1 MYFKRKAT
9 FSIRTFSLYCFA
21 ILLFSCNVV
30 RNYPVHTPFVFE
42 NRISLKGNISKDE
55 RKKLTEDLSNYW
67 DDSLK
72 AIKVQEIGF
81 IYKLRNPPVFDSN
94 NIIRSKNFMN
104 AYLNSQGYYYA
115 SFKPSHH
122 FDTVRNQIRTT
133 VAFDIAIGKS
143 ILIDSIAYNMI
154 DTSRIPIDSTLQNLT
169 LLQTKNSLLRA
180 GKAYTKESVNSE
192 LDRLLSWYHQN
203 GYYRFTRDN
212 IYALI
217 DTLDNKFLTL
227 TLDPFQQARLIEEA
241 AKKRKENPGWGI
253 TIGERI
259 GKDSFATQQF
269 YVGNLYYYP
278 DLSDT
283 YNNIETILKRK
294 DFFSA
299 SEKEMTMF
307 YNEDKFRFR
316 PLREHTFI
324 HNGDLY
330 NEESYFKSINRL
342 SQIGAWKQVE
352 IKSQIRGKDSIDFYF
367 FMVPEKKQGF
377 TIDQEL
383 SRNTGDIGSGNLL
396 GIATNF
402 TYKNRNIA
410 KQAIQSLTSLRF
422 GVELNIDKN
431 SSSNVSNSLLQ
442 TTQINLSHSYIFP
455 RIIQPIFSSQ
465 FLDKLD
471 NKKSLLTV
479 SGAYTDRRG
488 LYKLNSIVGNW
499 GYQWNK
505 GNNTWLFKPINI
517 ELYKV
522 DTLAGL
528 DSLFITTPFLRNS
541 FKNGKV
547 VGISLSFSKTFSS
560 KRNPS
565 INHYIRFGYEE
576 SGALINYLLPSN
588 TTIYNYNKLEGEYRF
603 IKKYHKDEFAARLFA
618 GVGLHGSQSLPVFKQ
633 YFLGGPNSMR
643 AWGLRQLGLG
653 SSLTSDT
660 STSSY
665 TDRFGDF
672 ALEMNLE
679 YRYSLGMIAGVKI
692 GSAVYTDIGN
702 IWDINRQPNAPNAS
716 FNIGR
721 LDKDLALGLG
731 TGLRF
736 DFSYFLIRL
745 DWAYKL
751 KDPAREQ
758 NNGWMDPKHFEW
770 TSTRSNGVQV
780 KNYAFQLGIG
790 LPF

>member
-1 MYFKRKAT
+1 MYLIRKAT
-9 FSIRTFSLYCFA
+9 FTIRTLYLLCFA
-21 ILLFSCNVV
+21 LFIVSCNIV
-30 RNYPVHTPFVFE
+30 RNYPKNIPFVYA
-42 NRISLKGNISKDE
+42 NKIAIKGNITKDE
-55 RKKLTEDLSNYW
+55 RKRLTEDLNNYW

-72 AIKVQEIGF
+72 AIKVREIGF
-81 IYKLRNPPVFDSN
+81 IYKQRNPPVFDNN

-115 SFKPSHH
+115 TFKPNHH
-122 FDTVRNQIRTT
+122 FDTLKNQIRTT
-133 VAFDIAIGKS
+133 VSFEIAIGKS
-143 ILIDSIAYNMI
+143 IRIDSVTYNMI
-154 DTSRIPIDSTLQNLT
+154 DTTKNPIDSTLQKLT
-169 LLQTKNSLLRA
+169 QLQIKNSLLKT
-180 GKAYTKESVNSE
+180 GKSYTKESVNSE
-192 LDRLLSWYHQN
+192 LDRLLGWYHQN

-217 DTLDNKFLTL
+217 DTLDNRFLTL
-227 TLDPFQQARLIEEA
+227 TLDPFQQAALIEA
-241 AKKRKENPGWGI
+241 AEKKRKENPGWKI
-253 TIGERI
+253 SIWERP
-259 GKDSFATQQF
+259 GKDSTATQQF
-269 YVGNLYYYP
+269 YVGKLYYYP
-278 DLSDT
+278 DLKDS
-283 YNNIETILKRK
+283 YNNVDSIYKRK
-294 DFFSA
+294 DFSNITH
-299 SEKEMTMF
+299 KEMTLF
-307 YNEDKFRFR
+307 YTEDKFRFR
-316 PLREHTFI
+316 PLREHTYLR
-324 HNGDLY
+324 NGDLY
-330 NEESYFKSINRL
+330 NEEAYYKSVNRL

-352 IKSQIRGKDSIDFYF
+352 IKSQLRGKDSIDFYF
-367 FMVPEKKQGF
+367 FMIPEKKQGF

-383 SRNTGDIGSGNLL
+383 SRNTGDIASGNLL

-431 SSSNVSNSLLQ
+431 NSAATNSLLQ

-455 RIIQPIFSSQ
+455 RIIHPFQHWS
-465 FLDKLD
+465 LLNTLD
-471 NKKSLLTV
+471 NKKTLLTI
-479 SGAYTDRRG
+479 SGAYTDRKR
-488 LYKLNSIVGNW
+488 LYKLSSLVGNW

-505 GNNTWLFKPINI
+505 GSNTWLFKPINV

-528 DSLFITTPFLRNS
+528 DSLFVTTPFLRNS

-547 VGISLSFSKTFSS
+547 VGISLSYSKTFSS
-560 KRNPS
+560 KNDPS
-565 INHYIRFGYEE
+565 LNHYIRFGYEE
-576 SGALINYLLPSN
+576 SGVLISQLFPSIN
-588 TTIYNYNKLEGEYRF
+588 NVYGYNKIEGEYRF
-603 IKKYHKDEFAARLFA
+603 IKKYRKDEFAARLFA
-618 GVGLHGSQSLPVFKQ
+618 GVGLHGNQSLPVFKQ

-653 SSLTSDT
+653 SSLSSDT

-672 ALEMNLE
+672 AVEMNLE
-679 YRYSLGMIAGVKI
+679 YRFTLGMIAGVKI
-692 GSAVYTDIGN
+692 GSAVYSDIGN
-702 IWDINRQPNAPNAS
+702 IWNLNTQPNTPNAT

-721 LDKDLALGLG
+721 LDRDLAVGIG

-751 KDPAREQ
+751 KDPARQ
-758 NNGWMDPKHFEW
+758 INNGWMNPIDFEW
-770 TSTRSNGVQV
+770 TSKRNNGVHI